1 MFLYDF
7 TNSNTLFIDKPLN
20 KVTADHILG
29 TVFWI
34 SNRKFGAIWL
44 NRRQNEGV
52 IVSYTYASPNSF
64 KMDTVSNPLY

>member
-1 MFLYDF
+1 LFLYDF
-7 TNSNTLFIDKPLN
+7 TNSNTLFIDKPLS

-52 IVSYTYASPNSF
+52 IVSYTYVSQESF
-64 KMDTVSNPLY
+64 KMDTVSKHFY